1 MTKVEARW
9 LVEERKKME
18 AGKKKVD
25 EEVGRLKLEL
35 EELWAGF
42 VVQKEELKV
51 EY

>member
-1 MTKVEARW
+1 MK
-9 LVEERKKME
+9 
-18 AGKKKVD
+18 AGKKKVE

-35 EELWAGF
+35 EKLRTGF